1 MTSRTSPNGDP
12 HHLPGPEST
21 GPENTG
27 PTSTAAD
34 GSRTGRGGDPP
45 DASAAAGGADTGL
58 GEAGEKGQRTPPS
71 DAGSGSGRGGLVLL
85 LACGGSFVSLLD
97 VTIANLAV
105 PDLHRDF
112 DGASVADLTWVMSL
126 YAIAFAALLAPAGRL
141 ADVVGR
147 RRLYRVGIT
156 VFTVASAACAFA
168 PNLTTLLIARAVQ
181 GLGAAALVPA
191 SLGIVLA
198 QIPPARRAAAIG
210 AWSASASLAAA
221 LGPGLGGVLVDL
233 FGWRSVFLITVP
245 IGLGLMFLTRVA
257 GDSRSGERTPEL
269 VGSALLAGGIG
280 TLVLGVTQGSAWHWG
295 DFRTVACIVGGL
307 VLIGSS
313 VARAAR
319 HPRPGLE
326 VGLWRSR
333 PYAYANLVSFLFGM
347 LLYPWMLLGV
357 LYLTQI
363 WQYSELRAG
372 FAMTHGAVVSAIAG
386 LLVGKYARLVNPRIA
401 VIGGS
406 LVLAVTALWIGLAV
420 PEEPAFASFW
430 LPTGILLGIGMGA
443 VSTGVS
449 SAGALSVPPVKF
461 AGATGLNLTARQIG
475 GALGIAALATILER
489 EAGNGTDGFAQLFF
503 MFTGLA
509 VLTAVAGLGL
519 AARPP
524 VAPEPP
530 QSTAVPV
537 REEISA

>member
-1 MTSRTSPNGDP
+1 MTSRTSPNDDPQPPPRGEMAATDTHATGDDGANRTGQQTEQTAGTREQAGRP
-12 HHLPGPEST
+12 GGEEPGQQPAAADLPGRRS
-21 GPENTG
+21 
-27 PTSTAAD
+27 
-34 GSRTGRGGDPP
+34 
-45 DASAAAGGADTGL
+45 
-58 GEAGEKGQRTPPS
+58 
-71 DAGSGSGRGGLVLL
+71 GLVLL

-105 PDLHRDF
+105 PDLQRDF
-112 DGASVADLTWVMSL
+112 DGSSVSDLTWVMSL

-147 RRLYRVGIT
+147 RRLYLTGIV
-156 VFTVASAACAFA
+156 VFTAASAACAFA
-168 PNLTTLLIARAVQ
+168 PNLATLLVARAVQ

-198 QIPPARRAAAIG
+198 QIPAARRTAAIG

-221 LGPGLGGVLVDL
+221 LGPSLGGVLVDV

-245 IGLGLMFLTRVA
+245 IGVGLTFLTRVA
-257 GDSRSGERTPEL
+257 SDSRSGERTPDL
-269 VGSALLAGGIG
+269 VGSALLAAGIG
-280 TLVLGVTQGSAWHWG
+280 TLVLGVSQGSAWHWA
-295 DFRTVACIVGGL
+295 DARTLACIGGGL
-307 VLIGSS
+307 VLIGAA
-313 VARAAR
+313 VARAVR

-326 VGLWRSR
+326 VELWRSK
-333 PYAYANLVSFLFGM
+333 PYAYANVVSFLFGM

-363 WQYSELRAG
+363 WHYSELRAG
-372 FAMTHGAVVSAIAG
+372 FAMTHGAVVSAVAG
-386 LLVGKYARLVNPRIA
+386 LLVGKFARLIDPRAA

-406 LVLAVTALWIGLAV
+406 LLLAVTALWIGLAV

-430 LPTGILLGIGMGA
+430 LPSGILLGLGIGA

-461 AGATGLNLTARQIG
+461 AGATGLNLTARQLG
-475 GALGIAALATILER
+475 GALGIAVLATVLER
-489 EAGNGTDGFAQLFF
+489 EAGNGTDGFAQLFL
-503 MFTGLA
+503 MITGLA

-519 AARPP
+519 AARPLA
-524 VAPEPP
+524 APTPP
-530 QSTAVPV
+530 AQTPIERA
-537 REEISA
+537 REEIPA